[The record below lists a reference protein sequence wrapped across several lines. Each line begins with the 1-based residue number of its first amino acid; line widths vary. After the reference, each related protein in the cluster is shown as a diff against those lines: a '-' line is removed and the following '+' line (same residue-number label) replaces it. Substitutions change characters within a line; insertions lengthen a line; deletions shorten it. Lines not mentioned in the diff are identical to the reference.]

1 MNIESTPATSP
12 RGSVVLV
19 TQGANGKR
27 RLTTEEL
34 HFEPNSD
41 QVWSPVP
48 FVLVENGQTQ
58 RGKSF
63 RSDTRFRNFSI
74 QGGQGTVPSGAIQ
87 F

>member
-1 MNIESTPATSP
+1 M
-12 RGSVVLV
+12 VLV

-48 FVLVENGQTQ
+48 FVLVEDGQTSS
-58 RGKSF
+58 GKSF
-63 RSDTRFRNFSI
+63 RSDSRFRNLTV
-74 QGGQGTVPSGAIQ
+74 QGMQGTVPRAA
-87 F
+87 